1 MDAFWSLMFPPMSR
15 RPSWLRFAHP
25 VVVVGL
31 LGALYWLQ
39 SWLHLDRYIRS
50 PWPIL
55 HPYWLAAFAGLL
67 YLGARLLVRLN
78 RWTVDREERLAPA
91 GWEEAW
97 TAAMAALGRSSA
109 TWQSRPVYLALG
121 ETSAALEHLL
131 SAEFR
136 PMPEQAPVG
145 IPFRV
150 WSREDA
156 IFVCA
161 GEREHEGAGDRA
173 NRLALLAQMMA
184 RRADP
189 RLPFLGII
197 TFLTLDRLASL
208 EDAQAAGNRM
218 RLDVQTVTE
227 AVGQDSPVVAFVLD
241 AERLSGFEAWAS
253 ERDNSDQDNAKRM
266 WGIPFAHAADSHPLE
281 MASDVAAAVRKFC
294 SEQGPSEIR
303 SAIGEGIDEASTK
316 RNRDLFRLAGALP
329 SIGPRLATFVKHVS
343 WAEAADPPPLLGLYL
358 SGTRA
363 EPGAT
368 AFLDGIT
375 DVLAQGRE
383 YAGWTYRTI
392 EEDWTFRRLTRW
404 AMGGMGVAAVVLT
417 AAGLWTIRRF

>member
-15 RPSWLRFAHP
+15 RPSWLRYVHP
-25 VVVVGL
+25 AVVAGVL
-31 LGALYWLQ
+31 AALYWLQ
-39 SWLHLDRYIRS
+39 SWLNLDRYIRS
-50 PWPIL
+50 PWPLL

-78 RWTVDREERLAPA
+78 LWTVDREEGLAPA

-121 ETSAALEHLL
+121 ETSAALEHLI
-131 SAEFR
+131 SGGFR
-136 PMPEQAPVG
+136 PLPEQAPVG

-161 GEREHEGAGDRA
+161 GEREHEGAGDRTM
-173 NRLALLAQMMA
+173 RLTSLAQMMA

-189 RLPFLGII
+189 RLPFFGII
-197 TFLTLDRLASL
+197 TFLTLNRLASPD
-208 EDAQAAGNRM
+208 EAKAAGDRM

-227 AVGQDSPVVAFVLD
+227 AVGQDSPVVALVLD

-253 ERDNSDQDNAKRM
+253 RQDNAKRM

-281 MASDVAAAVRKFC
+281 LASELAASVQKFC
-294 SEQGPSEIR
+294 SERGPSEIR
-303 SAIGEGIDEASTK
+303 SAIGWGIDDASTQ

-329 SIGPRLATFVKHVS
+329 SLAPRLATFVKHLA
-343 WAEAADPPPLLGLYL
+343 WAEASDPPPLLGLYL
-358 SGTRA
+358 SGTRT

-404 AMGGMGVAAVVLT
+404 AMGGMGVAAVVLA
-417 AAGLWTIRRF
+417 AAGLWTMRRF